1 MLIKIY
7 KFDNFRDLKLKQ
19 GIYEA
24 SLHQSL

>member
-7 KFDNFRDLKLKQ
+7 KFDSFRDVKLKQ

-24 SLHQSL
+24 WLHQSL